1 MKKKIIIAAVIIAA
15 VSIILLALFVIP
27 QFIAKSA
34 ALSDSELDSLYAQIM
49 PNEITLPGTWQNIG
63 PKLIESGAVNLDE
76 FKSLYESYGNPLTDE
91 QIKFFTE
98 GSDEPIVITQ
108 ENMHFTLNTL
118 WALGLVNKNA
128 IYEKEPM
135 SKYIESGQA
144 ANLASTGGWSLG
156 TKNGDEL
163 LNSAEIIILTDEQQ
177 EIVERIAFNSY
188 RPCCNNPTAFPDC
201 NHGAAALGL
210 IELLASQDISADEI
224 AETFKDVNSIWFAQT
239 YLEIATY
246 IKATEGKDWNEVDP
260 WIVIGKDYSSA
271 SGAADVRQKLQKLSL
286 SPEAQTGGGGCGV

>member
-156 TKNGDEL
+156 TKNGGEL
-163 LNSAEIIILTDEQQ
+163 LNSAEIII
-177 EIVERIAFNSY
+177 F
-188 RPCCNNPTAFPDC
+188 
-201 NHGAAALGL
+201 
-210 IELLASQDISADEI
+210 ADEI

-239 YLEIATY
+239 YLEMSTF
-246 IKATEGKDWNEVDP
+246 IKATEGKDWNDVDP
-260 WIVIGKDYSSA
+260 GTVIGKDYSSA